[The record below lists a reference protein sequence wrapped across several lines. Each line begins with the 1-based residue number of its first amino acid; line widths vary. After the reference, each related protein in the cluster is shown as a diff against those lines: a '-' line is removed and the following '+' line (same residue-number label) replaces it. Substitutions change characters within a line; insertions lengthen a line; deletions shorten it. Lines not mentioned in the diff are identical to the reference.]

1 MTGMLLTA
9 GPLATL
15 RLVRDTSRKLLLTVT
30 KAKFETAAK
39 RLESANL
46 GRLVVLGGQGPKGA
60 AFIKMSPAE
69 ITPYLQIPENAD
81 LCTLEE
87 YEARFHLPSP
97 PSITEKIKRQVAI
110 LGTWVGVKEEQQE
123 DQQEMMPSQ

>member
-39 RLESANL
+39 RLEGSNL
-46 GRLVVLGGQGPKGA
+46 GRLVVLSGQGPKGA
-60 AFIKMSPAE
+60 AFVKMSPAE
-69 ITPYLQIPENAD
+69 IAPYLQMAENAD

-87 YEARFHLPSP
+87 YEARFNLPSP
-97 PSITEKIKRQVAI
+97 PSITEKIKRQVAL
-110 LGTWVGVKEEQQE
+110 LGSWVGVKEEQQE
-123 DQQEMMPSQ
+123 MMPSQ